1 MKNLD
6 KKENSDKGESFDIRD
21 LSEEKGLDI
30 SQEEMQ
36 ELLKNAGGGDMPRPI
51 TIKIKYSSELECLTG
66 REEEDTMISF
76 GAPFEFLLQSVFS
89 SHPKIFERYKPGKLG
104 FCVNGK
110 PPKNFS
116 PLLDGDKVEFFV
128 L

>member
-6 KKENSDKGESFDIRD
+6 KKEESFDIRD
-21 LSEEKGLDI
+21 LDKGKDLDI
-30 SQEEMQ
+30 SPKEMAK
-36 ELLKNAGGGDMPRPI
+36 LLKDAGGRDLPKPI

-66 REEEDTMISF
+66 REEEDTIMSS

-104 FCVNGK
+104 FQVNGK
-110 PPKNFS
+110 PPKSFS
-116 PLLDGDKVEFFV
+116 PMLDGDKVEFFV